1 MGISTFRGALPP
13 GLHPT
18 PQSVK
23 QIFYYTFV
31 QIWCGFDRASSL

>member
-1 MGISTFRGALPP
+1 MGLSTFRGALPP
-13 GLHPT
+13 SLQST

-31 QIWCGFDRASSL
+31 QLKPQTTK